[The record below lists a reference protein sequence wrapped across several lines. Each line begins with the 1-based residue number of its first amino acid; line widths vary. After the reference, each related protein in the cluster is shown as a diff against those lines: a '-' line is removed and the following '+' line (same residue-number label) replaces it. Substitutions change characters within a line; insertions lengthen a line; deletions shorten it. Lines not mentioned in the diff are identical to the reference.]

1 MRASLSPRA
10 LHAVLAGSL
19 AAAAPLSL
27 AINPAALA
35 FSPLE
40 TIRPPA
46 ESRVAQL
53 DLAIPEPY
61 SRIRAVNLARNVAVK
76 LNGGLGVYRP
86 ADCMFRTSTAENNCL
101 ISADD
106 QGFLFRFLGGQP
118 GWQQLGL
125 PATVETEILVAPD
138 GREVVSVIYNG
149 EPRPPIQMES
159 GNPPI
164 EADPAPPQ
172 Y

>member
-1 MRASLSPRA
+1 M
-10 LHAVLAGSL
+10 
-19 AAAAPLSL
+19 
-27 AINPAALA
+27 
-35 FSPLE
+35 
-40 TIRPPA
+40 RPPA
-46 ESRVAQL
+46 ENRVAQL

-86 ADCMFRTSTAENNCL
+86 ADCMFRTSVADNNCL
-101 ISADD
+101 ISADG

-118 GWQQLGL
+118 GWQQLEL
-125 PATVETEILVAPD
+125 PATMETEILIAPD
-138 GREVVSVIYNG
+138 GRQVVSVIYNG
-149 EPRPPIQMES
+149 APRPPIQSES

-164 EADPAPPQ
+164 EANPAPPQ

>member
-40 TIRPPA
+40 TIRAPA
-46 ESRVAQL
+46 ESLVAQL

-61 SRIRAVNLARNVAVK
+61 SRIRAVNLA
-76 LNGGLGVYRP
+76 LGQ
-86 ADCMFRTSTAENNCL
+86 A
-101 ISADD
+101 
-106 QGFLFRFLGGQP
+106 
-118 GWQQLGL
+118 L
-125 PATVETEILVAPD
+125 PAP
-138 GREVVSVIYNG
+138 G
-149 EPRPPIQMES
+149 M
-159 GNPPI
+159 
-164 EADPAPPQ
+164 DPARFAALVQATPLGRSCTPAIAPFQ
-172 Y
+172 QRRAR